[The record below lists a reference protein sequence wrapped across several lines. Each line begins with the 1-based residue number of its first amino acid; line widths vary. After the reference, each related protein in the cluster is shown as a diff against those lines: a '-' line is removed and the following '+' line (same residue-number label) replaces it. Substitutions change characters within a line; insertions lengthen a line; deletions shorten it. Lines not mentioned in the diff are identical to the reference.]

1 MQILRVSL
9 ILALVAASPA
19 MAGTA
24 AITIYPKAAGT
35 VTRFPN
41 FNLLFVQSD
50 SDIQSTCFDTT
61 GENLEFRRG
70 FMEFRLPV
78 PNHVVVRATLRLT
91 ESRGVTT
98 FPLPPDVHELSAY
111 PADLVVDPADYDAPT
126 LDLATFETDPNDDPS
141 LSNLTFDVTDAVRH
155 LGGRTIGFR
164 IKLQIDPDAPCVEFQ
179 QAGSGFGGL
188 YNNQPSLELE
198 FGHTR
203 GSTN

>member
-1 MQILRVSL
+1 MRILRVSL
-9 ILALVAASPA
+9 ILALVAAIPA

-24 AITIYPKAAGT
+24 AITIHPKAAGT
-35 VTRFPN
+35 VTKLPN

-78 PNHVVVRATLRLT
+78 PIHVIVRATLRLT

-98 FPLPPDVHELSAY
+98 FPFPPDVHELSSY
-111 PADLVVDPADYDAPT
+111 PADLVVDETDYDAPT
-126 LDLATFETDPNDDPS
+126 QEVATFETDVNQDPS
-141 LSNLTFDVTDAVRH
+141 LSGLTFDVTDAVRQ
-155 LGGRTIGFR
+155 LRGKAIGFR

-179 QAGSGFGGL
+179 SAGSSFGGL
-188 YNNQPSLELE
+188 SSLQPSLDLEL
-198 FGHTR
+198 GHAR

>member
-9 ILALVAASPA
+9 VLALAAAAPA

-24 AITIYPKAAGT
+24 AITIHPKAAGT
-35 VTRFPN
+35 VTKLPN

-78 PNHVVVRATLRLT
+78 PNHVIVRATLKLT
-91 ESRGVTT
+91 EHRAVTT

-111 PADLVVDPADYDAPT
+111 SADLVVDPTDY
-126 LDLATFETDPNDDPS
+126 
-141 LSNLTFDVTDAVRH
+141 
-155 LGGRTIGFR
+155 
-164 IKLQIDPDAPCVEFQ
+164 
-179 QAGSGFGGL
+179 
-188 YNNQPSLELE
+188 
-198 FGHTR
+198 
-203 GSTN
+203 